1 MRSNERAGVL
11 ARFGARRRRIKM
23 KRTLITLVLCLAA
36 LVIFAGCGGKVRYP
50 NYYTLNLPAPPDPP
64 PAENAHATVA
74 IREFRAPAYL
84 RQGTIVYKPSP
95 EQIGFYAY
103 HRWAIN
109 PCEFVTTSVIERLR
123 ASGHFARVKPYD
135 GRPDIE
141 YVVSGRLEKL
151 EEVDYEGGVKVEV
164 AISAQMTNLAT
175 GATVWTNAVSEV
187 GDVNEGD
194 VPAVVSEMNR
204 TMERAIN
211 KLLSPMPADVATGPT
226 TTKGRQTFDRSIIA
240 K

>member
-11 ARFGARRRRIKM
+11 ARFGARRRRMKM
-23 KRTLITLVLCLAA
+23 KRTLTTIVLSLAA
-36 LVIFAGCGGKVRYP
+36 LMILASCGGRVRYP

-64 PAENAHATVA
+64 AAEKVHAAVA

-84 RQGTIVYKPSP
+84 RQGAIVYKPSP

-109 PCEFVTTSVIERLR
+109 PCEFVTNSVIESLR
-123 ASGHFARVKPYD
+123 AIGHFARVKPYD
-135 GRPDIE
+135 GRPDVQ
-141 YVVSGRLEKL
+141 YVLSGRLDKL
-151 EEVDYEGGVKVEV
+151 EEIDYAGGVKVEV

-187 GDVNEGD
+187 GDVNKGD

-204 TMERAIN
+204 TMERAIR
-211 KLLSPMPADVATGPT
+211 KLLSSMSADVASGLTAAE
-226 TTKGRQTFDRSIIA
+226 RN
-240 K
+240 